1 MNKKSGLKSD
11 VKRKLVTGTIEAVI
25 GLGILIYSWVTG
37 ASLYLYAGGL
47 FAASGAFTLVICV
60 LRIIN
65 DKKMAE
71 KEKVAEEKQNSLS
84 AENTNQAEQTQMEQ
98 AQAEQTQVEKPSQDS
113 NDSEM

>member
-11 VKRKLVTGTIEAVI
+11 VKRKLVTGTIETVI

-71 KEKVAEEKQNSLS
+71 KEKLAEEKQNSLS
-84 AENTNQAEQTQMEQ
+84 AENTNQAEQTQ
-98 AQAEQTQVEKPSQDS
+98 VEKPSQDS